1 MLSVLAATFRG
12 EGMLSQLD
20 LRSDHHPAISVD
32 RPLSRPVFVV
42 GEPGGG
48 QRLRE
53 PLDAHPDFSCTARD
67 AGVSTLIVMAGPYDM
82 IRYYH
87 LGVARWMSARGRQA
101 RISVSRSP
109 AVHHDRPAVDIRDAT
124 EPTPRPASAIRDR
137 FGVSGGEY
145 VLFVGRLVP
154 EHAPDLVIQAF
165 RYLSDPVR
173 LVIAGSLASTDP
185 YVVKLR
191 QMAKADPRIVFTDDV
206 SGDLLAELYAN
217 AVALVLPARLE
228 GLSLT
233 LLEAAS
239 HGLPVVAS
247 DIPPHIEVLKRE
259 GPGQRI
265 FSSNDVL
272 ELATALDRVLADPAG
287 ERAGAAGL
295 RQRVLGTYRWED
307 VSTEHLYIRVLGRA
321 DEDIDVTEL
330 HEPRTVPVAES

>member
-1 MLSVLAATFRG
+1 
-12 EGMLSQLD
+12 
-20 LRSDHHPAISVD
+20 
-32 RPLSRPVFVV
+32 
-42 GEPGGG
+42 
-48 QRLRE
+48 
-53 PLDAHPDFSCTARD
+53 
-67 AGVSTLIVMAGPYDM
+67 MAGPYDM

-87 LGVARWMSARGRQA
+87 LGVARWMSARCRQA

-165 RYLSDPVR
+165 RYLSDPVK
-173 LVIAGSLASTDP
+173 LVIAGSLASTDA

-272 ELATALDRVLADPAG
+272 ELAAALDRVLADPAG

-307 VSTEHLYIRVLGRA
+307 VSTEHLYIRVFGRA